1 MQAMG
6 ARIGPQPA
14 VENSPTNVKPLPLII
29 TENLNPEVSSSDED
43 VVDEALEDDDSS
55 KDEEEGMLSSD
66 EDDGFGRMPTG
77 DDMDDEDEFDPQV
90 AICYFAATRTPGIN
104 SDSASDIHSLQS
116 AGGIST
122 SNPSALSHGMRVR
135 SRLSPVRENRGS
147 SERYDSHT
155 PDSYFEMLTPAP
167 SAAPDPPR
175 KSEPVRPGPR
185 TSSLPS
191 PRPNPSATPS
201 NAIPEPLFA
210 RQKVAPAIKQKSA
223 LTAILSAASSRSSNP
238 FSDLYAAISGRAE
251 SAAGALTTQVFFPLA
266 REPRGEAMDLVVRK
280 DATMEEV
287 LGFALWSYWEEGWLP
302 KLGEGLE
309 EEDPKLSAVG
319 WILRIAE
326 DDGEVDEDFPSPDRT
341 AKISKFN
348 FGAYAVLEAS
358 PAQIQQNIQL
368 ESKIQRRPSRTAAS
382 AKKDLLAPGG
392 GGLTVPSVSGPG
404 TSALFG
410 TTPVL
415 SSSLGPS
422 SGHGPQIFLR
432 IRVADTTETVHI
444 STTIPVSAGMYM
456 QESLDIVCR
465 KRKLDPRDFALV
477 LNDNEQMIFIPL
489 DRTVASLQGKRE
501 LLLVKSNMLQ
511 QMGIEVEKKSIRT
524 TDPNASIFKRMS
536 DVPEVQISAAMD
548 FTAAYKKYTVYR
560 KMPMLVAR
568 QERGL
573 AIDGAYI
580 HIMPSA
586 SKARAVFD
594 NGKTTSFNI
603 KSIVA
608 CQQSTKSS
616 SIFKLV
622 VQHDNRR
629 NKRYDF
635 EAESSKLAGKCIV
648 SLALRPSYRIV

>member
-1 MQAMG
+1 
-6 ARIGPQPA
+6 
-14 VENSPTNVKPLPLII
+14 
-29 TENLNPEVSSSDED
+29 
-43 VVDEALEDDDSS
+43 
-55 KDEEEGMLSSD
+55 
-66 EDDGFGRMPTG
+66 
-77 DDMDDEDEFDPQV
+77 
-90 AICYFAATRTPGIN
+90 
-104 SDSASDIHSLQS
+104 
-116 AGGIST
+116 
-122 SNPSALSHGMRVR
+122 
-135 SRLSPVRENRGS
+135 
-147 SERYDSHT
+147 
-155 PDSYFEMLTPAP
+155 
-167 SAAPDPPR
+167 
-175 KSEPVRPGPR
+175 
-185 TSSLPS
+185 
-191 PRPNPSATPS
+191 
-201 NAIPEPLFA
+201 
-210 RQKVAPAIKQKSA
+210 
-223 LTAILSAASSRSSNP
+223 
-238 FSDLYAAISGRAE
+238 
-251 SAAGALTTQVFFPLA
+251 
-266 REPRGEAMDLVVRK
+266 MDLVVRK